1 VGDTAVRLP
10 AHSSLEDELTT
21 LIGLVYASHEG
32 LAPRV
37 RAFGRAA
44 QAAGDARHVALS
56 RLLLADIDNRS
67 GRREEG
73 IRAAHAALGNT
84 DRVVVAHAHAVIAGG
99 LWRLGDNS
107 EAVEH
112 GYEADR
118 LLVEGD
124 PLCLRVDHAC
134 ILAAQVNGQ
143 RLGRSSQEE
152 FRVAQ
157 RLADRLGNADLII
170 ANLNNWAWTC
180 YSDDDLAGALR
191 LVARMEQES
200 ERAGRPLNTSAADTI
215 ARVLMADGQIE
226 RATLLLEQALV
237 HAPSTDVDA
246 VPACLITL
254 AEIRHA
260 EGDVTGAVEVLVG
273 CRELTRREGVPEMDA
288 VALQLLSTYHA
299 ELGEFEVA
307 YREMVE
313 FHQAWTVRRS
323 EQSEALASVTHARYA
338 IDEAQRDRERY
349 REMAERDALTGLWNR
364 RRSDDHLATLLM
376 APPAERAP
384 MSVAILDL
392 DHFKRINDTYSHEVG
407 DSVLRRIGDI
417 LRATVEPVGHAVRHG
432 GEEFVLFLDA
442 DAEGAV
448 AICERVRRAV
458 QGHEWSAVVPGLTVT
473 TSVGVTSMRAEDD
486 ARTVLARAD
495 ANLYLAKFGGRN
507 QVQAG

>member
-1 VGDTAVRLP
+1 MGDTAVRLP
-10 AHSSLEDELTT
+10 VQGGLEDELTV
-21 LIGLVYASHEG
+21 LLGSVYASHEG

-56 RLLLADIDNRS
+56 RLVLADIDNRS

-73 IRAAHAALGNT
+73 IRAAHAALGNA
-84 DRVVVAHAHAVIAGG
+84 DRIVVSHAHAVIAGG

-112 GYEADR
+112 AYEADR
-118 LLVEGD
+118 LLIEGD
-124 PLCLRVDHAC
+124 PLGLRVDHAC
-134 ILAAQVNGQ
+134 ILAAQVNDQ
-143 RLGRSSQEE
+143 RLGRRSYDE
-152 FRVAQ
+152 FRAAQ
-157 RLADRLGNADLII
+157 RLADRLGNIDLII
-170 ANLNNWAWTC
+170 ANLNNWAWAY
-180 YSDDDLAGALR
+180 YSDDDQVNALR
-191 LVARMEQES
+191 LAARMELES
-200 ERAGRPLNTSAADTI
+200 SRAGYPMNTSSADTV
-215 ARVLMADGQIE
+215 ARVLMADGQVE
-226 RATLLLEQALV
+226 RATRILEEALV

-260 EGDVTGAVEVLVG
+260 EGDVPAAIEVLVG
-273 CRELTRREGVPEMDA
+273 CRELTAREGVPEMDA
-288 VALQLLSTYHA
+288 IALRLLSTYHA

-313 FHQAWTVRRS
+313 FHEAWTVRRS

-376 APPAERAP
+376 APAAERAP

-432 GEEFVLFLDA
+432 GEEFVLFLEADA
-442 DAEGAV
+442 DAAV
-448 AICERVRRAV
+448 ELCERVRLAV
-458 QGHEWSAVVPGLTVT
+458 QRHEWSEIVPGLGVT
-473 TSVGVTSMRAEDD
+473 TSVGVTAMRDEDD

-507 QVQAG
+507 QVQSG